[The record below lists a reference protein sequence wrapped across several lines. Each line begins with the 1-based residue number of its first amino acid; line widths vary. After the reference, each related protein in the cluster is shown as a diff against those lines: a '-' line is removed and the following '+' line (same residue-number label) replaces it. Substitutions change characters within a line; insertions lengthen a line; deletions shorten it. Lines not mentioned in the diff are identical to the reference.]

1 MPKPRSAVGAVLMLG
16 VFASVAS
23 CGGSDGGSKQ
33 ESLSGRALVAEV
45 QPSVVSILAVPPGE
59 TREPYQGGRHI
70 HGTGIVYDARR
81 GLVLTSSHYLE
92 AAGSVRVVVN
102 GHTQVRGQPVARAQC
117 NDFAVVALRPRP
129 RDLTEIRFADSADV
143 SPGDPVTAIGYLHPP
158 GQKEPNMIKTD
169 GSVSSVNGG
178 GMVHRVL
185 PVFPSLLMHQA
196 PLQPSMS
203 GGPLVNSQGELVGL
217 NTVVAGGERV
227 ESGPWAALPSNYLK
241 QRLAELKPGGAHL
254 FVGWERE
261 HVRCHHE
268 LRELS
273 DAVMKA
279 HPQTPQRARGSDAMT
294 HRGPA

>member
-1 MPKPRSAVGAVLMLG
+1 MSMRGAPAAAILIVASL
-16 VFASVAS
+16 VSVAA
-23 CGGSDGGSKQ
+23 CGGSDKASTD
-33 ESLSGRALVAEV
+33 EALSGRDLVANV
-45 QPSVVSILAVPPGE
+45 RPSVVSILAVPPGE

-129 RDLTEIRFADSADV
+129 RNLTAIRFADSAEMR
-143 SPGDPVTAIGYLHPP
+143 PGDPVTAIGYLHPP

-178 GMVHRVL
+178 GIVHRGL

-203 GGPLVNSQGELVGL
+203 GGPLVNSRGELVGL
-217 NTVVAGGERV
+217 NTVVAGGEHV
-227 ESGPWAALPSNYLK
+227 ESGPWAALPSDYLK
-241 QRLAELKPGGAHL
+241 KRLAELKPGGAHL

-261 HVRCHHE
+261 HMRCHHE
-268 LRELS
+268 LRKLS
-273 DAVMKA
+273 DSVMKS
-279 HPQTPQRARGSDAMT
+279 HPQTSQRASANGAMT

>member
-1 MPKPRSAVGAVLMLG
+1 MLG

-23 CGGSDGGSKQ
+23 CGGSDENSKQ
-33 ESLSGRALVAEV
+33 ESLTGRALVAEV

-70 HGTGIVYDARR
+70 HGTGVVYDARR

-129 RDLTEIRFADSADV
+129 RDLTAIRFGNSADV

-169 GSVSSVNGG
+169 GGVSSVDGG
-178 GMVHRVL
+178 GRVHRVL

-203 GGPLVNSQGELVGL
+203 GGPLVNSRGELVGL
-217 NTVVAGGERV
+217 V

-241 QRLAELKPGGAHL
+241 KRLAELKPGGAHL

-261 HVRCHHE
+261 HVRCHHA

-273 DAVMKA
+273 DAVMKS
-279 HPQTPQRARGSDAMT
+279 HPQAPQRARDGGKMT

>member
-1 MPKPRSAVGAVLMLG
+1 MLG
-16 VFASVAS
+16 VLVSAAA
-23 CGGSDGGSKQ
+23 CGGSDEGSTQ
-33 ESLSGRALVAEV
+33 EKSLSGRALVAEV
-45 QPSVVSILAVPPGE
+45 EPSVVSILAVPPGE
-59 TREPYQGGRHI
+59 TREPYEGGRHI

-129 RDLTEIRFADSADV
+129 RNLTAIRFADSADV

-169 GSVSSVNGG
+169 GSVSSVGG
-178 GMVHRVL
+178 GGLVHRTL

-203 GGPLVNSQGELVGL
+203 GGPVVNSSGELVGL
-217 NTVVAGGERV
+217 NTIVAGGERV

-241 QRLAELKPGGAHL
+241 KRLAELKPGGAHL

-279 HPQTPQRARGSDAMT
+279 HPQTPQRAGDAGTTT